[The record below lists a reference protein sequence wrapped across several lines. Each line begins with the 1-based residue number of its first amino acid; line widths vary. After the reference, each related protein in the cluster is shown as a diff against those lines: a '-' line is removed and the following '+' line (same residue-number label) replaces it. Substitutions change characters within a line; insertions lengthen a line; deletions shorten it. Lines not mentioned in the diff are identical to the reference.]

1 MLTALLVDDEPLAN
15 ERMRGLLADCGGVE
29 CIGTAGSVAA
39 ARKALE
45 TLSPDVIF
53 LDMEMPGG
61 TGLDLLP
68 SVPDGTQVVFV
79 TAYEK
84 YAVEAFAAAALD
96 YLVKPVNPE
105 RLSETLRRLKKHAD
119 RQRLQP
125 TAASATSAGEGD
137 DGPVDGSAV
146 PGGPGGAERPG
157 ATDGTDSTAG
167 AGGRALGDTINLRLR
182 RSKRV
187 AAVTFDDICWIE
199 SLQNYT
205 RVCLRNPGRLH
216 IFRRRLG
223 EWEVDLPAGVFTRL
237 GRSILV
243 RTESIEETEWT
254 SRNEKV
260 LKFGAGIEPLV
271 IGRLAAMR
279 LRDILDGEGAETP

>member
-15 ERMRGLLADCGGVE
+15 ERMRGLLADCGGVN
-29 CIGTAGSVAA
+29 CIGTAGSVAT

-45 TLSPDVIF
+45 TLAPDVIF

-68 SVPDGTQVVFV
+68 SVPEGTQVVFV

-105 RLSETLRRLKKHAD
+105 RLSETLRRVKRFAD
-119 RQRLQP
+119 LQRLQP
-125 TAASATSAGEGD
+125 TAANEPSEPSPGED
-137 DGPVDGSAV
+137 DDDNPVAI
-146 PGGPGGAERPG
+146 PAGPGGSGERG
-157 ATDGTDSTAG
+157 
-167 AGGRALGDTINLRLR
+167 LGDTIHVRLR
-182 RSKRV
+182 HSRLL
-187 AAVTFDDICWIE
+187 AAMTIDRICWIE
-199 SLQNYT
+199 SLRNYT
-205 RVCLRNPGRLH
+205 RVCLRNPGRVVL
-216 IFRRRLG
+216 FRRRLG
-223 EWEVDLPAGVFTRL
+223 EWEGDLPAGVFARL
-237 GRSILV
+237 GRSLLV
-243 RTESIEETEWT
+243 RTDAIVETEFK

-279 LRDILDGEGAETP
+279 LRDILDGEGEEAP

>member
-1 MLTALLVDDEPLAN
+1 MLMALLVDDEPLAN

-39 ARKALE
+39 ARRALE
-45 TLSPDVIF
+45 TLSPDVVF

-61 TGLDLLP
+61 TGLDVLP
-68 SVPDGTQVVFV
+68 SVPEGMHVVFV

-105 RLSETLRRLKKHAD
+105 RLSETLRRLKKIAD
-119 RQRLQP
+119 LQRLQP
-125 TAASATSAGEGD
+125 IAATATSTGED
-137 DGPVDGSAV
+137 DDPVASPAL
-146 PGGPGGAERPG
+146 PGGPGG
-157 ATDGTDSTAG
+157 TDGT
-167 AGGRALGDTINLRLR
+167 ALGDTIHVRLR
-182 RSKRV
+182 SSKRV

-223 EWEVDLPAGVFTRL
+223 EWEGDLPAGVFTRL
-237 GRSILV
+237 GRSVLV
-243 RTESIEETEWT
+243 RVESIEETEWT

-260 LKFGAGIEPLV
+260 LKFGPGIEPLV
-271 IGRLAAMR
+271 IGRLAALR
-279 LRDILDGEGAETP
+279 LRDILDGEGEEAP

>member
-15 ERMRGLLADCGGVE
+15 ERMRGLLADSGGVN
-29 CIGTAGSVAA
+29 CIGAAGSVST

-68 SVPDGTQVVFV
+68 SVPEGTQVVFV

-84 YAVEAFAAAALD
+84 YALEAFAAAALD

-105 RLSETLRRLKKHAD
+105 RLSETLRRVKRFAD
-119 RQRLQP
+119 LQRLQP
-125 TAASATSAGEGD
+125 TAANEPSEPSPGED
-137 DGPVDGSAV
+137 DDDNPVASPARPV
-146 PGGPGGAERPG
+146 GPGESGP
-157 ATDGTDSTAG
+157 
-167 AGGRALGDTINLRLR
+167 GDTIHVRLR
-182 RSKRV
+182 HSRQF
-187 AAVTFDDICWIE
+187 AAVTVDEICWIE
-199 SLQNYT
+199 SLRNYT
-205 RVCLRNPGRLH
+205 RVCLRNPGRVVL
-216 IFRRRLG
+216 FRRRLG
-223 EWEVDLPAGVFTRL
+223 DWEVDLPAGLFARL
-237 GRSILV
+237 GRSLLV
-243 RTESIEETEWT
+243 RTDAIAETEWK
-254 SRNEKV
+254 SRNDKV

-279 LRDILDGEGAETP
+279 LRDILDGEGEGAP

>member
-15 ERMRGLLADCGGVE
+15 ERMRGLLADCGGVN

-45 TLSPDVIF
+45 TLAPDVIF

-68 SVPDGTQVVFV
+68 SVHEGTQVVFV

-105 RLSETLRRLKKHAD
+105 RLSETLRRVKRCAD
-119 RQRLQP
+119 LQRLQP
-125 TAASATSAGEGD
+125 TAANEPSELSPGED
-137 DGPVDGSAV
+137 DDDDPVAI
-146 PGGPGGAERPG
+146 PAGPGASGERG
-157 ATDGTDSTAG
+157 
-167 AGGRALGDTINLRLR
+167 LGDTIHVRLR
-182 RSKRV
+182 HSRLL
-187 AAVTFDDICWIE
+187 AALTIDRICWIE
-199 SLQNYT
+199 SLRNYT
-205 RVCLRNPGRLH
+205 RVCLRNPGRVVL
-216 IFRRRLG
+216 FRRRLG
-223 EWEVDLPAGVFTRL
+223 EWEGDLPAGLFARL
-237 GRSILV
+237 GRSLLV
-243 RTESIEETEWT
+243 RTDAIAETEWK

-279 LRDILDGEGAETP
+279 LRDILDGEGEGAP

>member
-15 ERMRGLLADCGGVE
+15 ERMRGLLADCGGVS
-29 CIGTAGSVAA
+29 CIGTAGSVAT

-68 SVPDGTQVVFV
+68 SVPEGTQVVCV

-105 RLSETLRRLKKHAD
+105 RLSETLRRVKRFAD
-119 RQRLQP
+119 LQRLQP
-125 TAASATSAGEGD
+125 TAANEPSELSPGD
-137 DGPVDGSAV
+137 DVDDDPVAIPAG
-146 PGGPGGAERPG
+146 PGGPGEIGP
-157 ATDGTDSTAG
+157 
-167 AGGRALGDTINLRLR
+167 GDTLHVRLR
-182 RSKRV
+182 HSRLS
-187 AAVTFDDICWIE
+187 AAVTIDRICWIE
-199 SLQNYT
+199 SLRNYT
-205 RVCLRNPGRLH
+205 RVCLRNPGRVVL
-216 IFRRRLG
+216 FRRRLG
-223 EWEVDLPAGVFTRL
+223 DWEVDLPAGVFARL
-237 GRSILV
+237 GRSLLV
-243 RTESIEETEWT
+243 RTDAIAETEWK
-254 SRNEKV
+254 SRNDKV

-279 LRDILDGEGAETP
+279 LRDIFDGEGQETP

>member
-15 ERMRGLLADCGGVE
+15 ERMRSLLRSHDDIEIV
-29 CIGTAGSVAA
+29 GTAGSVAA

-45 TLSPDVIF
+45 SLRPDVVF
-53 LDMEMPGG
+53 LDVEMPGG
-61 TGLDLLP
+61 TGLELLP
-68 SVPDGTQVVFV
+68 SVPEGMQVVFV

-105 RLSETLRRLKKHAD
+105 RLSDTLRRLKKLAD
-119 RQRLQP
+119 LQRLQP
-125 TAASATSAGEGD
+125 TAAGAASAGD
-137 DGPVDGSAV
+137 DDDPVESAAV
-146 PGGPGGAERPG
+146 PGGPGGPG
-157 ATDGTDSTAG
+157 GT
-167 AGGRALGDTINLRLR
+167 ALGDTIHVRLR
-182 RSKRV
+182 HSKRA

-205 RVCLRNPGRLH
+205 RVCLRNPGRVLL
-216 IFRRRLG
+216 FRRRLG
-223 EWEVDLPAGVFTRL
+223 EWEVDLPAGLFARL
-237 GRSILV
+237 GRSVLV
-243 RTESIEETEWT
+243 RTERIEETEWT

-271 IGRLAAMR
+271 IGRLAALR
-279 LRDILDGEGAETP
+279 LRDILDGEGPP

>member
-15 ERMRGLLADCGGVE
+15 ERMRGLLADCGGVD
-29 CIGTAGSVAA
+29 CIGAAGSVAA

-68 SVPDGTQVVFV
+68 SVPEATQVVFV

-84 YAVEAFAAAALD
+84 YALEAFAAAALD

-105 RLSETLRRLKKHAD
+105 RLSETLRRLKKFAD
-119 RQRLQP
+119 LQRLQP
-125 TAASATSAGEGD
+125 TAANETSETSPGEDDDDETLVAIPAG
-137 DGPVDGSAV
+137 
-146 PGGPGGAERPG
+146 PGGPGERG
-157 ATDGTDSTAG
+157 LS
-167 AGGRALGDTINLRLR
+167 DTIHLRIR
-182 RSKRV
+182 HTKRL
-187 AAVTFDDICWIE
+187 AAVPIDDICWIE

-216 IFRRRLG
+216 LFRRRLG
-223 EWEVDLPAGVFTRL
+223 EWEVDLPAGLFARL
-237 GRSILV
+237 GRSLLV
-243 RTESIEETEWT
+243 RTDAIAETEFK

-279 LRDILDGEGAETP
+279 LRDILDGEGEGAP

>member
-1 MLTALLVDDEPLAN
+1 
-15 ERMRGLLADCGGVE
+15 
-29 CIGTAGSVAA
+29 
-39 ARKALE
+39 
-45 TLSPDVIF
+45 
-53 LDMEMPGG
+53 
-61 TGLDLLP
+61 
-68 SVPDGTQVVFV
+68 VVFV

-105 RLSETLRRLKKHAD
+105 RLSETLRRLKKLAD
-119 RQRLQP
+119 LQRLQP
-125 TAASATSAGEGD
+125 TAASATSAGD
-137 DGPVDGSAV
+137 DDDPVDGPAL
-146 PGGPGGAERPG
+146 PGGPDGAARPG
-157 ATDGTDSTAG
+157 ATDGTDATAG
-167 AGGRALGDTINLRLR
+167 AGGRALGDTINVRLR

-216 IFRRRLG
+216 IVRRRLG
-223 EWEVDLPAGVFTRL
+223 EWEAEIPAGVFTRL

-243 RTESIEETEWT
+243 RTESIEETEWK

-271 IGRLAAMR
+271 IGRLAAIR
-279 LRDILDGEGAETP
+279 LRALLDGEGEGAS

>member
-15 ERMRGLLADCGGVE
+15 ERMRGLLADCGGVN
-29 CIGTAGSVAA
+29 CIGTAGSVAT

-45 TLSPDVIF
+45 TLAPDVIF

-68 SVPDGTQVVFV
+68 SVPEGTQVVFV
-79 TAYEK
+79 TAHEK
-84 YAVEAFAAAALD
+84 YALEAFAAAALD

-105 RLSETLRRLKKHAD
+105 RLSETLRRLKKFAD
-119 RQRLQP
+119 LQRLQP
-125 TAASATSAGEGD
+125 TAANETSETSPGEDDDDETLVAIPAG
-137 DGPVDGSAV
+137 
-146 PGGPGGAERPG
+146 PGGPGERG
-157 ATDGTDSTAG
+157 LS
-167 AGGRALGDTINLRLR
+167 DTIHLRIR
-182 RSKRV
+182 HTKRL
-187 AAVTFDDICWIE
+187 AAVPIDDICWIE

-216 IFRRRLG
+216 LFRRRLG
-223 EWEVDLPAGVFTRL
+223 EWEVDLPAGLFARL
-237 GRSILV
+237 GRSLLV
-243 RTESIEETEWT
+243 RTDAIAETEFK

-279 LRDILDGEGAETP
+279 LRDILDGEGEEAP

>member
-1 MLTALLVDDEPLAN
+1 MLTALLVDDDPLAN
-15 ERMRGLLADCGGVE
+15 ERMRGLLADCGGVN
-29 CIGTAGSVAA
+29 CIGTAGSVAT

-68 SVPDGTQVVFV
+68 SVPEGTQMVFV

-105 RLSETLRRLKKHAD
+105 RLSETLRRLKKFAD
-119 RQRLQP
+119 LQRLQP
-125 TAASATSAGEGD
+125 TAANEPSEPSPGD
-137 DGPVDGSAV
+137 DDDDDSVAGPVGTAGPSGH
-146 PGGPGGAERPG
+146 GGPGKSGP
-157 ATDGTDSTAG
+157 
-167 AGGRALGDTINLRLR
+167 GDTIHVRLR
-182 RSKRV
+182 HSRLL
-187 AAVTFDDICWIE
+187 AAVTIDHICWIE

-205 RVCLRNPGRLH
+205 RVCLRNPGRVVL
-216 IFRRRLG
+216 FRRRLG
-223 EWEVDLPAGVFTRL
+223 EWEGDLPAGLFARL
-237 GRSILV
+237 GRSLLV
-243 RTESIEETEWT
+243 RTDAIAETEWK
-254 SRNEKV
+254 SRNDKV

-271 IGRLAAMR
+271 IGRFAAMR
-279 LRDILDGEGAETP
+279 RRVILDGEGEAAP

>member
-15 ERMRGLLADCGGVE
+15 ERMRGLLADCGGVT

-61 TGLDLLP
+61 TGLDVLP

-105 RLSETLRRLKKHAD
+105 RLSETLRRLKKHTD
-119 RQRLQP
+119 LQRLQP
-125 TAASATSAGEGD
+125 TAATATSAGEDDND
-137 DGPVDGSAV
+137 DGWHRCNSWRRWKSARRHDQRAAA
-146 PGGPGGAERPG
+146 PFE
-157 ATDGTDSTAG
+157 
-167 AGGRALGDTINLRLR
+167 AGGSGDLR
-182 RSKRV
+182 
-187 AAVTFDDICWIE
+187 
-199 SLQNYT
+199 
-205 RVCLRNPGRLH
+205 
-216 IFRRRLG
+216 
-223 EWEVDLPAGVFTRL
+223 
-237 GRSILV
+237 
-243 RTESIEETEWT
+243 
-254 SRNEKV
+254 
-260 LKFGAGIEPLV
+260 
-271 IGRLAAMR
+271 
-279 LRDILDGEGAETP
+279 

>member
-1 MLTALLVDDEPLAN
+1 MLTALLVYDEPLAN

-68 SVPDGTQVVFV
+68 SVPEGMQVVFV

-105 RLSETLRRLKKHAD
+105 RLSETLRRLKKLAD
-119 RQRLQP
+119 LQRLQP
-125 TAASATSAGEGD
+125 TAAGATRAGD
-137 DGPVDGSAV
+137 DDDPVESAAV
-146 PGGPGGAERPG
+146 PGGPGGAERSG
-157 ATDGTDSTAG
+157 ATDGTDATAG
-167 AGGRALGDTINLRLR
+167 TGKRALGDTINVRLR
-182 RSKRV
+182 HSRRV

-216 IFRRRLG
+216 IFRRRLR
-223 EWEVDLPAGVFTRL
+223 EWEVDIPAGVFTRL

-243 RTESIEETEWT
+243 RTESIEETEWA

-260 LKFGAGIEPLV
+260 LKFGPGIEPLV
-271 IGRLAAMR
+271 IGRLAAIR
-279 LRDILDGEGAETP
+279 LRAILDGEGEEAP

>member
-15 ERMRGLLADCGGVE
+15 ERMRGLLADCGGVT

-39 ARKALE
+39 AHKALE

-53 LDMEMPGG
+53 LDVEMPGG

-68 SVPDGTQVVFV
+68 SVPEGTQVVFV

-105 RLSETLRRLKKHAD
+105 RLSETLRRVKKLAD
-119 RQRLQP
+119 LQRLRP
-125 TAASATSAGEGD
+125 TAASEPSPGED
-137 DGPVDGSAV
+137 DDDENPVASPA
-146 PGGPGGAERPG
+146 GPGG
-157 ATDGTDSTAG
+157 
-167 AGGRALGDTINLRLR
+167 LGLSDTIHLRLR
-182 RSKRV
+182 YTKRM
-187 AAVTFDDICWIE
+187 AAVTIDDICWIE
-199 SLQNYT
+199 SLQNYS
-205 RVCLRNPGRLH
+205 RVCLRNPGRVL

-223 EWEVDLPAGVFTRL
+223 EWEVDLPAGLFARL
-237 GRSILV
+237 GRSLLV
-243 RTESIEETEWT
+243 RTDAIVETEWK
-254 SRNEKV
+254 SRNDKV

-279 LRDILDGEGAETP
+279 LRDILDGAGEGAP

>member
-15 ERMRGLLADCGGVE
+15 ERMRGLLADCGGVN
-29 CIGTAGSVAA
+29 CIGTAGSVAT

-45 TLSPDVIF
+45 TLAPDVIF

-68 SVPDGTQVVFV
+68 SVPEGTQVVFV

-105 RLSETLRRLKKHAD
+105 RLSETLRRVKRFAD
-119 RQRLQP
+119 LQRLQP
-125 TAASATSAGEGD
+125 TAANEPSELSPGD
-137 DGPVDGSAV
+137 DVDDDPVAIPAG
-146 PGGPGGAERPG
+146 PGGPGEIGP
-157 ATDGTDSTAG
+157 
-167 AGGRALGDTINLRLR
+167 GDTIHVRLR
-182 RSKRV
+182 HSRLS
-187 AAVTFDDICWIE
+187 AAVTIDRICWIE

-205 RVCLRNPGRLH
+205 RVCLRNPGRVV

-223 EWEVDLPAGVFTRL
+223 EWEVDLPAGVFARL
-237 GRSILV
+237 GRSLLV
-243 RTESIEETEWT
+243 RTDAIAETEWK
-254 SRNEKV
+254 SRNDKV

-279 LRDILDGEGAETP
+279 LRDIFDGEGEEAP

>member
-105 RLSETLRRLKKHAD
+105 RLSETLRRLKKLAEL
-119 RQRLQP
+119 QRLQP
-125 TAASATSAGEGD
+125 TAAIATSTGEED
-137 DGPVDGSAV
+137 DPVDGPAV
-146 PGGPGGAERPG
+146 PGGPDGTDRPG
-157 ATDGTDSTAG
+157 ATDGTDATAG
-167 AGGRALGDTINLRLR
+167 TDGRALGDTINVRLR
-182 RSKRV
+182 HSKRV

-216 IFRRRLG
+216 IFRRRLR
-223 EWEVDLPAGVFTRL
+223 EWEIDMPAGVFTRL

-260 LKFGAGIEPLV
+260 LKFGPGIEPLV

-279 LRDILDGEGAETP
+279 LRDILDGEGEGAP

>member
-15 ERMRGLLADCGGVE
+15 ERMRGLLADCGGVD
-29 CIGTAGSVAA
+29 CIGTAGSVAT

-45 TLSPDVIF
+45 TLAPDVIF

-68 SVPDGTQVVFV
+68 SVPEGTQVVFV
-79 TAYEK
+79 TAHEK
-84 YAVEAFAAAALD
+84 YALEAFAAAALD

-105 RLSETLRRLKKHAD
+105 RLSETLRRVKKVAD
-119 RQRLQP
+119 LQRLQP
-125 TAASATSAGEGD
+125 TAANEPSEPSSGED
-137 DGPVDGSAV
+137 DEDENPVASPA
-146 PGGPGGAERPG
+146 GPGG
-157 ATDGTDSTAG
+157 
-167 AGGRALGDTINLRLR
+167 LGLSDTIHLRIR
-182 RSKRV
+182 HTKRL
-187 AAVTFDDICWIE
+187 AAVPIDDICWIE

-216 IFRRRLG
+216 LFRRRLG
-223 EWEVDLPAGVFTRL
+223 EWEVDLPAGLFARL
-237 GRSILV
+237 GRSLLV
-243 RTESIEETEWT
+243 RTDAIAETEWK

-279 LRDILDGEGAETP
+279 LRDILDGEGEEAP

>member
-39 ARKALE
+39 ARRALE
-45 TLSPDVIF
+45 TLSPDVVF

-61 TGLDLLP
+61 TGLDVLP
-68 SVPDGTQVVFV
+68 SVPEGMQVVFV

-105 RLSETLRRLKKHAD
+105 RLSETLRRLKKLAD
-119 RQRLQP
+119 LQRLQP
-125 TAASATSAGEGD
+125 TAASATSAGENDPVG
-137 DGPVDGSAV
+137 GPAG
-146 PGGPGGAERPG
+146 PGGPGG
-157 ATDGTDSTAG
+157 TDGADG
-167 AGGRALGDTINLRLR
+167 ADGADGRALADTINVRLR
-182 RSKRV
+182 HSKRV
-187 AAVTFDDICWIE
+187 AAVTLDDICWIE

-223 EWEVDLPAGVFTRL
+223 EWEGDLPAGVFTRL
-237 GRSILV
+237 GRSVLV
-243 RTESIEETEWT
+243 RVESIEETEWT

-260 LKFGAGIEPLV
+260 LKFGPGIEPLV
-271 IGRLAAMR
+271 IGRLAALR
-279 LRDILDGEGAETP
+279 LRDILDGEGEEAP

>member
-45 TLSPDVIF
+45 TLSPDVVF

-68 SVPDGTQVVFV
+68 SVPDGMQVVFV

-125 TAASATSAGEGD
+125 TAAIATSTGEED
-137 DGPVDGSAV
+137 DPVDGLAV
-146 PGGPGGAERPG
+146 PGGPGG
-157 ATDGTDSTAG
+157 TDGADGT
-167 AGGRALGDTINLRLR
+167 GGRALGDTINVRLR

-279 LRDILDGEGAETP
+279 LRDILDGEGEEAP

>member
-45 TLSPDVIF
+45 TLSPDVVF

-105 RLSETLRRLKKHAD
+105 RLSETLRRLKKLAD
-119 RQRLQP
+119 LQRLQP
-125 TAASATSAGEGD
+125 TAATATSAGEDDNDDDPGD
-137 DGPVDGSAV
+137 GAAV
-146 PGGPGGAERPG
+146 PGGPGGADG
-157 ATDGTDSTAG
+157 TDGTDATAG
-167 AGGRALGDTINLRLR
+167 TSGRALGDTIIVRLR
-182 RSKRV
+182 HSKRV
-187 AAVTFDDICWIE
+187 AAVTLDDICWIE

-216 IFRRRLG
+216 VFRRRLG
-223 EWEVDLPAGVFTRL
+223 EWEVDLPAGVLTRL

-243 RTESIEETEWT
+243 RTESIEETEWK

-271 IGRLAAMR
+271 IGRLAALR
-279 LRDILDGEGAETP
+279 LRDILDGEGEGAP

>member
-15 ERMRGLLADCGGVE
+15 ERMRGLLADCGGVN

-45 TLSPDVIF
+45 TLAPDVIF

-68 SVPDGTQVVFV
+68 SVPEGTQVVFV

-84 YAVEAFAAAALD
+84 YALEAFAAAALD

-105 RLSETLRRLKKHAD
+105 RLSETLRRLKKLAD
-119 RQRLQP
+119 LQRLQP
-125 TAASATSAGEGD
+125 TAASELSELSPGD
-137 DGPVDGSAV
+137 DVDDDPVAI
-146 PGGPGGAERPG
+146 PAGPGASGERG
-157 ATDGTDSTAG
+157 
-167 AGGRALGDTINLRLR
+167 LGDTIHVRLR
-182 RSKRV
+182 HSRLL
-187 AAVTFDDICWIE
+187 AALTIDRICWIE
-199 SLQNYT
+199 SLRNYT
-205 RVCLRNPGRLH
+205 RVCLRNPGRVVL
-216 IFRRRLG
+216 FRRRLG
-223 EWEVDLPAGVFTRL
+223 EWEGDLPAGLFARL
-237 GRSILV
+237 GRSLLV
-243 RTESIEETEWT
+243 RTDAIAETEWK

-279 LRDILDGEGAETP
+279 LRDIFDGEGEEAP

>member
-15 ERMRGLLADCGGVE
+15 ERMRGLLADCGGVN

-45 TLSPDVIF
+45 TLAPDVIF

-68 SVPDGTQVVFV
+68 SVPEGTQVVFV

-84 YAVEAFAAAALD
+84 YALEAFAAAALD

-105 RLSETLRRLKKHAD
+105 RLSETLRRVKRFAD
-119 RQRLQP
+119 LQRLQP
-125 TAASATSAGEGD
+125 TAANEPSELSPGD
-137 DGPVDGSAV
+137 DVDDDPVAI
-146 PGGPGGAERPG
+146 PAGPGASGERG
-157 ATDGTDSTAG
+157 
-167 AGGRALGDTINLRLR
+167 LGDTIHVRLR
-182 RSKRV
+182 HSRLL
-187 AAVTFDDICWIE
+187 AALTIDRICWIE
-199 SLQNYT
+199 SLRNYT
-205 RVCLRNPGRLH
+205 RVCLRNPGRVVL
-216 IFRRRLG
+216 FRRRLG
-223 EWEVDLPAGVFTRL
+223 EWEGDLPAGLFARL
-237 GRSILV
+237 GRSLLV
-243 RTESIEETEWT
+243 RTDAIAETEWK

-279 LRDILDGEGAETP
+279 LRDIFDGEGEEAP

>member
-15 ERMRGLLADCGGVE
+15 ERMQGLLADCGGVD

-45 TLSPDVIF
+45 ALAPDVIF

-61 TGLDLLP
+61 MGLDLLP
-68 SVPDGTQVVFV
+68 SVPEGTQVVFV

-84 YAVEAFAAAALD
+84 YALEAFAAAALD

-105 RLSETLRRLKKHAD
+105 RLSETLRRVKKVAD
-119 RQRLQP
+119 LQRLQP
-125 TAASATSAGEGD
+125 TAANEPSEPSSGED
-137 DGPVDGSAV
+137 DEDENPVASPA
-146 PGGPGGAERPG
+146 GPGG
-157 ATDGTDSTAG
+157 
-167 AGGRALGDTINLRLR
+167 LGLSDTIHLRIR
-182 RSKRV
+182 HTKRL
-187 AAVTFDDICWIE
+187 AAVPIDDICWIE

-216 IFRRRLG
+216 LFRRRLG
-223 EWEVDLPAGVFTRL
+223 EWEVDLPAGLFARL
-237 GRSILV
+237 GRSLLV
-243 RTESIEETEWT
+243 RTDAIAETEWK

-279 LRDILDGEGAETP
+279 LRDILDGED

>member
-15 ERMRGLLADCGGVE
+15 ERMRGLLADCGGVD
-29 CIGTAGSVAA
+29 CIGTAGSVAT

-45 TLSPDVIF
+45 TLSPNVIF

-68 SVPDGTQVVFV
+68 SVPEGTQVVFV

-84 YAVEAFAAAALD
+84 YALEAFAAAALD

-105 RLSETLRRLKKHAD
+105 RLSETLRRVKRFAD
-119 RQRLQP
+119 LQRLQP
-125 TAASATSAGEGD
+125 TAANEPSEPSSGED
-137 DGPVDGSAV
+137 DDD
-146 PGGPGGAERPG
+146 ENPG
-157 ATDGTDSTAG
+157 ASPAG
-167 AGGRALGDTINLRLR
+167 PRGLGLSDTIHLRIRHSRL
-182 RSKRV
+182 S
-187 AAVTFDDICWIE
+187 AAVTIDDICWIE

-216 IFRRRLG
+216 LFRRRLG
-223 EWEVDLPAGVFTRL
+223 EWEVDLPAGLFARL
-237 GRSILV
+237 GRSLLV
-243 RTESIEETEWT
+243 RTDAIAETEFK

-279 LRDILDGEGAETP
+279 LRDILDGEGEEAP